1 MKRKRPRDTNQLAK
15 FIVDIATGDGVLRL
29 LELQR
34 AGGKRQPVSV
44 FIQGYEYK
52 Q

>member
-1 MKRKRPRDTNQLAK
+1 
-15 FIVDIATGDGVLRL
+15 L

-34 AGGKRQPVSV
+34 AGGKRQPAAV
-44 FIQGYEYK
+44 FIQGYERK

>member
-1 MKRKRPRDTNQLAK
+1 
-15 FIVDIATGDGVLRL
+15 LRL

-34 AGGKRQPVSV
+34 AGGKRQAAAV
-44 FIQGYEYK
+44 FIQGYERK